1 MNKSHIAK
9 KFSKALINAVDISI
23 IPDLLK
29 ELNLFS
35 TLMDSDRKIR
45 LFIVSQIFTP
55 EEKKSV
61 LKNITSHLKF
71 SSQTEKFLNLLL
83 AEGAISVIKEIIATS
98 DSMYHEKVRKV
109 TAEVSA
115 PVALDEASIK
125 RLKSALG
132 SLTNKEV
139 DIESSIDPSLI
150 GGFIVKVG
158 STIYDSSIKGQLK
171 LLKAELIR

>member
-9 KFSKALINAVDISI
+9 KFSKALINTVDISI
-23 IPDLLK
+23 VPNLLE
-29 ELNLFS
+29 ELKMFS
-35 TLMDSDRKIR
+35 SLIDSDRKIKL
-45 LFIVSQIFTP
+45 LFVSQIFTT
-55 EEKKSV
+55 EEKNRV
-61 LKNITSHLKF
+61 LKNVTTHLNF
-71 SSQTEKFLNLLL
+71 SSHTEKFLNLLL
-83 AEGAISVIKEIIATS
+83 AEGVISVIKEIIATS

-139 DIESSIDPSLI
+139 DIDSNIDTSLI

-171 LLKAELIR
+171 LLKAELTK

>member
-9 KFSKALINAVDISI
+9 KFSKALINTVEISAV
-23 IPDLLK
+23 PAMLQELK
-29 ELNLFS
+29 IFS
-35 TLMDSDRKIR
+35 SLMDSDRKIR
-45 LFIVSQIFTP
+45 LLFVSQIFTT
-55 EEKKSV
+55 EEKNNV
-61 LKNITSHLKF
+61 LKSITAHLKF
-71 SSQTEKFLNLLL
+71 SSHTEKFLNLLF
-83 AEGAISVIKEIIATS
+83 AEGTISAIKEIITAS
-98 DSMYHEKVRKV
+98 GIIYQEKVRKV

-115 PVALDEASIK
+115 PVSLDEAAIK
-125 RLKSALG
+125 RLKSALE

-139 DIESSIDPSLI
+139 DIDSSIDPSLI